1 MYLFCILYLSY
12 ISSLQKDT
20 KTNNKNKKK
29 QEIYIKL
36 IIKETQDHKNRKT
49 LKKNK

>member
-29 QEIYIKL
+29 QEIHIKL
-36 IIKETQDHKNRKT
+36 IIKEKQDN
-49 LKKNK
+49 KKIEKINKK